1 MAFPQRKSA
10 KPAKS
15 GAAKAKPKA
24 RPAAKAKAKAKA
36 FRPRRGSGLGGAR
49 RGGTTVL
56 HTCGHKE
63 AHPFTGPKW
72 KKAKDAEWQK
82 GQACTACWSMQQAE
96 EQEAICG
103 IRDLPE
109 LAGAPRQVSWA
120 RSLRAA
126 AVAKVKLE
134 AWRMDQE
141 RSRKGLEPATERY
154 LAIVLPPLLAK
165 TEASWWIDGRE
176 TDPLEQ
182 VLGFKAQDDLEALRQ
197 EAAKAIVCPF

>member
-1 MAFPQRKSA
+1 MPFPQRKSA
-10 KPAKS
+10 KATRS
-15 GAAKAKPKA
+15 GAAKAKVKV
-24 RPAAKAKAKAKA
+24 RPAAKARPKAKAS
-36 FRPRRGSGLGGAR
+36 RPRRGSGLGGAR

-82 GQACTACWSMQQAE
+82 GQVCTACWSLAQAE
-96 EQEAICG
+96 EQEALCG
-103 IRDLPE
+103 VRELPE
-109 LAGAPRQVSWA
+109 LDGAPRQVSWA

-126 AVAKVKLE
+126 AVAKVKME

-141 RSRKGLEPATERY
+141 RRLKGLEPATERY

-165 TEASWWIDGRE
+165 TDASWWIDGRE

-182 VLGFKAQDDLEALRQ
+182 ILDFQAQDDLEDLLQ
-197 EAAKAIVCPF
+197 EAEKAIVCPF